1 MDQWIT
7 ALEKVGTRSH
17 WAGTNRFNSFAP
29 IRLNVS
35 VQWLADGV
43 RRVQVLTFP
52 ETLILWP

>member
-7 ALEKVGTRSH
+7 ALEKVGMRSH

-43 RRVQVLTFP
+43 RRVQALTFTD
-52 ETLILWP
+52 TLIVSP